1 MTVNLFSLLAVFA
14 ASVLG
19 AMGLGG
25 GSVLLLYLSLATSL
39 PQAQCQALNLLLFA
53 PTAALSLVLHCKHG
67 LVDLPRLWRCLPGGL
82 VGCAAGS
89 LLANTLDPSLLR
101 RLFGALLL
109 VVGLRELSTALR
121 LLRSGT
127 RRQKNSPPPA

>member
-1 MTVNLFSLLAVFA
+1 MTITPLTWLAVFA

-39 PQAQCQALNLLLFA
+39 PQAQCQALNLLLFV
-53 PTAALSLVLHCKHG
+53 PTAALSLVLHQKNG
-67 LVDLPRLWRCLPGGL
+67 LIDHPRLWRCLPGGL
-82 VGCAAGS
+82 LGCAAGS
-89 LLANTLDPSLLR
+89 LLANGLDPSLLR

-109 VVGLRELSTALR
+109 WVGLRELRAAGRMLR
-121 LLRSGT
+121 FGGK
-127 RRQKNSPPPA
+127 KNSPPPA